1 MRISISTN
9 IAQAQAQFAQVQ
21 KQVKFAAARALT
33 QTAVEVQKAVPE
45 TLQRSL
51 DRPTPFTRNNSTF
64 IKAATPTSMEAFV
77 LFKDRQSR
85 YMRWQVEGGT
95 YRPSDAGIRLPGN
108 IQVNTFGNIPKG
120 LIAKLKQ
127 AAQNGQLSAAIARRL
142 NVNGQRRKGQRGR
155 PLQLFFG
162 VPTGKGWEN
171 APLAIWRRVD
181 GSAGGPGKLIPVI
194 VFEKKPVRYTPRV
207 NLEAMAQPILR
218 QRFAINFDKALQEA
232 LATAK

>member
-1 MRISISTN
+1 MQLNITTTVKAALTQISN
-9 IAQAQAQFAQVQ
+9 AQ

-33 QTAVEVQKAVPE
+33 ETAKDVQKAVPS
-45 TLQRSL
+45 TLARSL
-51 DRPTPFTRNNSTF
+51 DRPAPFTRNNSTF
-64 IKAATPTSMEAFV
+64 IKVATPATMEAAV
-77 LFKDRQSR
+77 LFKDRQAKYLR
-85 YMRWQVEGGT
+85 LQVEGGV
-95 YRPSDAGIRLPGN
+95 YRPGDAGIRLPGN
-108 IQVNTFGNIPKG
+108 IQVNAFGNIPQG
-120 LIAKLKQ
+120 TIAKLKA

-142 NVNGQRRKGQRGR
+142 NVTGQRRKGQRNK

-171 APLAIWRRVD
+171 APLAIWRRVE

-207 NLEAMAQPILR
+207 NLVAMAQPILR
-218 QRFAINFDKALQEA
+218 QRFAINFDKALRDA